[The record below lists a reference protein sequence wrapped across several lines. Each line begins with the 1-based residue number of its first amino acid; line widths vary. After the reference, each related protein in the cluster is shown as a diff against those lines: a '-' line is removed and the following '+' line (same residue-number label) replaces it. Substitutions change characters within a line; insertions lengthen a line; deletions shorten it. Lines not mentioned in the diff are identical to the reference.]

1 MGKAINTLYYGD
13 NLDVLRRHVQDESVN
28 LVYLDPPFK
37 SDQNYNVLF
46 QEQDGSRS
54 AAQIR
59 AFEDTWQWDQ
69 SAAAAFEEVVEAGG
83 QVSLAMQ
90 AFRTVL
96 GETDMLAY
104 LSMMAPRLK
113 ELHRVLKPTG
123 SIYLHCDPTACH
135 YLKVLMDAVFSP
147 KTFRNEI
154 AWKRTGAHSAS
165 KRFGPNFDTI
175 LFYTKADGYT
185 WNPQYTPYASDY
197 IAENYKH
204 HDPDG
209 RRWRRDNL
217 TGAGIRQGASGEPWR
232 GYDPT
237 AHGRHWASG
246 THEERERLLAEGRIG
261 FSSSGYPY
269 YKRYLDEMPGV
280 ALQAF
285 WADVPL
291 INNRAAEFLGYPT
304 QKPEALLERIIKA
317 SSNEG
322 DAVLDPFCGCGTAVA
337 VAQRLNR
344 KWIGID
350 ITYLAITLMK
360 HRLHDRLRGL
370 HQGSLPGDWG
380 ADVRCRRRST
390 SGRRPVSIPVVGVGA
405 GQRPT
410 RGTKERRGPGN

>member
-1 MGKAINTLYYGD
+1 MNTLYYGD
-13 NLDVLRRHVQDESVN
+13 NLDVLRRHIADESVD

-59 AFEDTWQWDQ
+59 AFQDTWQWDQ
-69 SAAAAFEEVVEAGG
+69 SAAAAFQEVVEAGG

-96 GETDMLAY
+96 GESDMLAY

-135 YLKVLMDAVFSP
+135 YLKVLLDAVFSP
-147 KTFRNEI
+147 RTFKNEI

-175 LFYTKADGYT
+175 LLYTKGDTYT
-185 WNPQYTPYASDY
+185 WNPQYTPYDPDY
-197 IAENYKH
+197 IAENYRH
-204 HDPDG
+204 QDSDG

-217 TGAGIRQGASGEPWR
+217 TGAGVRNGASGEPWR

-237 AHGRHWASG
+237 AHGCHWASG
-246 THEERERLLAEGRIG
+246 THEERERLLAESRIG

-269 YKRYLDEMPGV
+269 YKRYLNEMPGV

-285 WADVPL
+285 WGDVPL
-291 INNRAAEFLGYPT
+291 INNRAAEFSAIPPRSR
-304 QKPEALLERIIKA
+304 KPYLNE
-317 SSNEG
+317 SSKRV
-322 DAVLDPFCGCGTAVA
+322 AMRATRCLTRSAVA
-337 VAQRLNR
+337 GRLLPSR
-344 KWIGID
+344 RDLIASGSV
-350 ITYLAITLMK
+350 LTL
-360 HRLHDRLRGL
+360 
-370 HQGSLPGDWG
+370 P
-380 ADVRCRRRST
+380 T
-390 SGRRPVSIPVVGVGA
+390 SQSH
-405 GQRPT
+405 
-410 RGTKERRGPGN
+410 